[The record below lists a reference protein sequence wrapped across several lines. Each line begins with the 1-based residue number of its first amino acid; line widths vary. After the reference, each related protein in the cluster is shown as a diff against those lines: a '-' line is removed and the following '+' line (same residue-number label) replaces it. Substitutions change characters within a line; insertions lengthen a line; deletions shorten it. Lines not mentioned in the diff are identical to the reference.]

1 MTLKCI
7 SLNIRGIN
15 KTIKRRKLFRYLH
28 NNKFDVVYLQETYC
42 SKGLEDVWRNE
53 WGGKGLYAHGSNHS
67 RGVMILFNPNVDV
80 EFQKTIVDCNGR
92 FIITQALIENSSF
105 CFVNLYLP
113 NLQSQQV
120 QLLNSLQDKLREF
133 AVENFVIG
141 GDFNCPISD
150 LDKFGER
157 DNSAK
162 SNTIRAINEV
172 CNNFTLV
179 DIWRQQHPECRR
191 YTWSNP
197 SGKIKCRLDY
207 WLISQRLSSQ
217 VEKSDITAYYQKD
230 TDHEAVTI
238 NIKPAEFDQR
248 KRGPGFWKLNSSLL
262 ENDEFVIKLRF
273 YIKYAAEKHKEIID
287 KRLSWEMIKKKI
299 RTFSIRL
306 SKRIAKKKRQKELD
320 LLRELNNLKKQC
332 DQNPN
337 DYEILNKSK
346 IISAKLDK
354 IAEEK
359 TKGSIV
365 RSKTRWYELGEKT
378 QNIFFISRNVIT
390 TKATLLT

>member
-1 MTLKCI
+1 M
-7 SLNIRGIN
+7 LNFKKLLLIN
-15 KTIKRRKLFRYLH
+15 
-28 NNKFDVVYLQETYC
+28 
-42 SKGLEDVWRNE
+42 
-53 WGGKGLYAHGSNHS
+53 
-67 RGVMILFNPNVDV
+67 
-80 EFQKTIVDCNGR
+80 CNGR
-92 FIITQALIENSSF
+92 FIITQALIQNSSF

-197 SGKIKCRLDY
+197 SGKIKYRLDY

-262 ENDEFVIKLRF
+262 ENEEFVIKLRF

-287 KRLSWEMIKKKI
+287 KRLFWEMIKMEI
-299 RTFSIRL
+299 RTFSIRF

-332 DQNPN
+332 DQNP
-337 DYEILNKSK
+337 DDHEILNKSK

-365 RSKTRWYELGEKT
+365 RSKTRWYEIGEK
-378 QNIFFISRNVIT
+378 NSKYFFHLEKRNHNKSHIT
-390 TKATLLT
+390 HLKTTPNSTVDDP